1 MYLKRQ
7 TKRGQVTKV
16 IWDAA
21 STFHNLVTL
30 VIQNH
35 CGDLPEMTSR
45 RKDFG
50 SRFQKISVYHRR
62 RGRVDIRMV
71 AQGVT
76 DRILHIMGDQEV
88 GTPEGSGAFQKGPW

>member
-1 MYLKRQ
+1 MYLKRH
-7 TKRGQVTKV
+7 TKHRQVTKV
-16 IWDAA
+16 MWDAGG
-21 STFHNLVTL
+21 TFHILVTL

-35 CGDLPEMTSR
+35 CEDLPEMTSR

-50 SRFQKISVYHRR
+50 SWFQKISV
-62 RGRVDIRMV
+62 RGRVDIGIM

-76 DRILHIMGDQEV
+76 LHIMGDQEV

>member
-1 MYLKRQ
+1 MYLKRH
-7 TKRGQVTKV
+7 TKHPQVTKV

-21 STFHNLVTL
+21 GTFHNLVTL

-45 RKDFG
+45 RKDFA
-50 SRFQKISVYHRR
+50 SWFQKISVHHGRR
-62 RGRVDIRMV
+62 DRVDIRIV

-88 GTPEGSGAFQKGPW
+88 GTPEGSRAFQKGP